1 MKNRIQ
7 EFTED
12 AGESSPVV
20 KAEEAAAAI
29 EEMAG
34 EASRTIRR
42 WAMDHPVS
50 CLAAAF
56 VAGAALA
63 WLIKRR

>member
-1 MKNRIQ
+1 MKNRIR
-7 EFTED
+7 ELTHR
-12 AGESSPVV
+12 S
-20 KAEEAAAAI
+20 EEQTAMEEMEKAAAAI
-29 EEMAG
+29 DEISR
-34 EASRTIRR
+34 EASRTIGR
-42 WAMDHPVS
+42 WASGHPLS